1 MKIDRF
7 VSRRKAL
14 KISQCKLSHGICTQ
28 ATLSKFENQNKVPS
42 LTILSKLCVRLGMT
56 VDDLYQDGAT
66 SVPELHQALD
76 TIERDLMTENY
87 PDAIKRIRPLTL
99 NDIDAIPNKMQF
111 CYLRGLCNALVNA
124 QPDKIL
130 FDFSQILNDLDE
142 RHQTIFTQLAFL
154 GSGVMSARRRETKQ
168 AAFYF
173 EKVNQYIK
181 AHQGQLQET
190 DDKAVLR
197 MLTLVFFTAE
207 FYANQ
212 DNYRLSNQLID
223 FGIQLCSEN
232 RVTYYLP
239 RLKFQAAQ
247 NALAQKKDPA
257 LIQRLIS
264 ETLAFARI
272 NQNQVVEVKVAALNC
287 AFKKRTDYSALKG

>member
-1 MKIDRF
+1 MKIDLF

-14 KISQCKLSHGICTQ
+14 KISQCKLCHGICTQ
-28 ATLSKFENQNKVPS
+28 ATLSKFENQNRVPS
-42 LTILSKLCVRLGMT
+42 LAILSKLCVRLGMT
-56 VDDLYQDGAT
+56 VDDLYQEGAAT
-66 SVPELHQALD
+66 VSELHTVLD

-87 PDAIKRIRPLTL
+87 PDAIKRLNTLQL
-99 NDIDAIPNKMQF
+99 NDIDAIPDKTQF
-111 CYLRGLCNALVNA
+111 CYLRGLGNTLINQ

-154 GSGVMSARRRETKQ
+154 GSGVMSARRQEIKQ
-168 AAFYF
+168 ATFYF

-181 AHQGQLQET
+181 THQDALKT
-190 DDKAVLR
+190 NDDKGFLR
-197 MLTLVFFTAE
+197 MLTLIFFTAE
-207 FYANQ
+207 FYASQ
-212 DNYRLSNQLID
+212 GNYRLSNHLID
-223 FGIQLCSEN
+223 AGVHLCSEK

-239 RLKFQAAQ
+239 RLKFQATQ
-247 NALAQKKDPA
+247 NALAQQKDPA

-272 NQNQVVEVKVAALNC
+272 NQNQVIEVKVAALNC
-287 AFKKRTDYSALKG
+287 AFKKLREDYSSLA